1 MDYSVT
7 IDQFEGPMD
16 LLLHLIKESK
26 ISILEIKVDEI
37 TNQYLSYIQKMDE
50 LNLTIAS
57 EYLVMASELIEM
69 KSKSLLPKREN
80 DSLEEEEDDRTILI
94 DRLLAY
100 QQYKELTKVL
110 KEKEELRKEIYTKAP
125 SNMKEYMEDATLP
138 IGSLSLD
145 DLLSAFHR
153 FLEQQ
158 EKNKPLYTK
167 VTKRE
172 MSVEERRKEIK
183 EVLKKEKRVS
193 FFSLFPVPTRE
204 YIVVTFLAILEMAKQ
219 SEIVI
224 TQEEDFKEIICEV
237 VG

>member
-26 ISILEIKVDEI
+26 ISILDIKVDEI
-37 TNQYLSYIQKMDE
+37 ANQYLSYIQKMEE

-57 EYLVMASELIEM
+57 EYLVMASELLEM
-69 KSKSLLPKREN
+69 KSKSLLPKRESEN
-80 DSLEEEEDDRTILI
+80 EEEEEDDRSLLI

-100 QQYKELTKVL
+100 QQYKDLTKVFR
-110 KEKEELRKEIYTKAP
+110 EKEELRKEIYTKAP
-125 SNMKEYMEDATLP
+125 SNMKEYMEEATIP
-138 IGSLSLD
+138 AGSLSLD
-145 DLLSAFHR
+145 DLLSAFQR

-158 EKNKPLYTK
+158 EKQKPLHTK

-172 MSVEERRKEIK
+172 LSIDERRKEIQD
-183 EVLKKEKRVS
+183 VLKKEKRVS

-219 SEIVI
+219 REIVI
-224 TQEEDFKEIICEV
+224 TQEDEFKEIICEV
-237 VG
+237 AE